1 MFRKVKNKKIKDF
14 EPETIS
20 WQREG
25 SEGLSTPLIHIYP
38 QPNDKI
44 QNKKYFAV
52 KDYEKALFYNKGTLI
67 DIASGG
73 VYEIDKNART
83 KGTEIV
89 WIDISFLDI
98 PWGIPITHGIPT
110 KEGSMIGLHGD
121 LRLRIN
127 NAKIFYQW
135 VIAGNKVWT
144 RQDIKDWIMSLLH
157 TSLRDIFKT
166 YTANRIVFEDRER
179 IIPQVIAKVTDEF
192 IQYGLELVTFNV
204 KDLKMPDNYDVL
216 ILQMNQLKERNEE
229 LLVKKNN
236 LQDEL
241 LDGKITQ
248 EEYNE
253 KARMIEKFINE
264 INEDLKN
271 SKEKLSKI

>member
-14 EPETIS
+14 EPETIA

-25 SEGLSTPLIHIYP
+25 SEDLSTPLIHIYP

-52 KDYEKALFYNKGTLI
+52 KDYEKALFYNKGILI

-73 VYEIDKNART
+73 IYEIEKNART

-135 VIAGNKVWT
+135 VIAGNKIWT
-144 RQDIKDWIMSLLH
+144 RQNIKDWIMSLLH

-166 YTANRIVFEDRER
+166 YTANSIVYEDRER
-179 IIPQVIAKVTDEF
+179 IIHQVIAKVTDEF

-216 ILQMNQLKERNEE
+216 IRQMKQLKERNEE
-229 LLVKKNN
+229 LIVKKNN
-236 LQDEL
+236 LQDKL

-248 EEYNE
+248 EEYDE
-253 KARMIEKFINE
+253 KAIMIEKFINE
-264 INEDLKN
+264 INEDLKK